1 MGLASVVTTSIGL
14 GIRTHQ
20 VAVEKTMDLRPEM
33 QTVDVTHAGQSASY
47 ERACVGLSPSNLSCA
62 EVVVRVHVR
71 QNLLQAAP
79 PAAMVRLGTRIRTCP
94 PPRYVDAKCARRAV
108 TVDPYCDTQTGF
120 PSRRRAGLIT
130 ERQV

>member
-47 ERACVGLSPSNLSCA
+47 ERACVGLSPSNLS
-62 EVVVRVHVR
+62 HFYSP
-71 QNLLQAAP
+71 LLSP
-79 PAAMVRLGTRIRTCP
+79 LLKTT
-94 PPRYVDAKCARRAV
+94 K
-108 TVDPYCDTQTGF
+108 
-120 PSRRRAGLIT
+120 LN
-130 ERQV
+130 